1 MKIFQY
7 LRNILFL
14 TVFLSILLNLYNKN
28 IFKYSNNILIVVL
41 TTCSSFNLN
50 LNIIFINRNILFTNN
65 SLAFS

>member
-1 MKIFQY
+1 MKIFQD